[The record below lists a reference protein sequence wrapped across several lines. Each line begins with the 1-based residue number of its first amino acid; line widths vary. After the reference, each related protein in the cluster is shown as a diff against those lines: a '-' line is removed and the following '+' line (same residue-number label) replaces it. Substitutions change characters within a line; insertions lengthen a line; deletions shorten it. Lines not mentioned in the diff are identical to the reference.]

1 MNWFH
6 LEFGDFAKAFLS
18 VLFEGAP
25 FLLLGALISGFVDV
39 FVSSERITKLLPSRP
54 GPAIFLAGLLGLI
67 FPICEC
73 GSVIIVRRFIRKGM
87 PLGVATCYMLAAPI
101 VSPIVA
107 LSTFK
112 AFTGQNPWLMLTLR
126 LGFGY
131 AIAVLVG
138 LIVHQLPRRLVAQ
151 PTTPDAA
158 ARRRTGFSISSESS
172 AEQAPLDFA
181 QVVAA
186 ASPWKKVMLAIQ
198 SATAD
203 FLDVTVFFV
212 IGTAI
217 TSVFSVGLNREVIAP
232 LAQSPFLSVVA
243 LMVLAALL
251 ALCSTTDAFVAA
263 TQFSAF
269 PPAAKLAFLLFG
281 PVFDLK
287 LFWLYGLVFRRR
299 FVVFMA
305 LGLFALIAFICWI
318 WAGVETDSGKGRAAP
333 APQSLIP
340 NPNLNLNLNPRAAV
354 VAQSKI
360 RIKNKIKRNT
370 PLVCFTTGTPLP
382 S

>member
-1 MNWFH
+1 MPPRAALESYAAFLRTMNWFH
-6 LEFGDFAKAFLS
+6 IEFGDFAKAFLS

-39 FVSSERITKLLPSRP
+39 FVSSERITKMLPSRP
-54 GPAIFLAGLLGLI
+54 APAIFLAGLLGLI

-73 GSVIIVRRFIRKGM
+73 GSVVVVRRFIRKGL

-112 AFTGQNPWLMLTLR
+112 AFTGQNAWLMVTLR

-131 AIAVLVG
+131 AIAVLVA
-138 LIVHQLPRRLVAQ
+138 LVVHQLPKRLVVATSA
-151 PTTPDAA
+151 PAA
-158 ARRRTGFSISSESS
+158 TVKRRTGLSISTDIGADSE
-172 AEQAPLDFA
+172 PLDFA
-181 QVVAA
+181 QLVAK
-186 ASPWKKVMLAIQ
+186 STPLRKVMLAIQ

-217 TSVFSVGLNREVIAP
+217 TSAFAVGVNREVIAP
-232 LAQSPFLSVVA
+232 LAQSPLLSVVA
-243 LMVLAALL
+243 LMALAALL

-263 TQFSAF
+263 TQLTIF

-287 LFWLYGLVFRRR
+287 LFWLYGLIFRRR
-299 FVVFMA
+299 FIVLMA
-305 LGLFALIAFICWI
+305 VGLFALIAFICWG
-318 WAGVETDSGKGRAAP
+318 WAMMETGR
-333 APQSLIP
+333 
-340 NPNLNLNLNPRAAV
+340 
-354 VAQSKI
+354 
-360 RIKNKIKRNT
+360 
-370 PLVCFTTGTPLP
+370 
-382 S
+382 

>member
-1 MNWFH
+1 MKWFQ
-6 LEFGDFAKAFLS
+6 LEFGDFAQAFLS

-39 FVSSERITKLLPSRP
+39 FVSSERITKLLPSKP

-73 GSVIIVRRFIRKGM
+73 GSVIVVRRFIRKGL
-87 PLGVATCYMLAAPI
+87 PLAVATAYMLAAPI

-112 AFTGQNPWLMLTLR
+112 AFTGQDPWLMVCLR
-126 LGFGY
+126 LGLGY
-131 AIAVLVG
+131 GIAVLVA
-138 LIVHQLPRRLVAQ
+138 LIVYQLPRSLVAQ
-151 PTTPDAA
+151 PNLTGGG
-158 ARRRTGFSISSESS
+158 ARRRTGLSVSGEAS
-172 AEQAPLDFA
+172 ADAEPLDFA
-181 QVVAA
+181 QIVAT
-186 ASPWKKVMLAIQ
+186 ASPWRKVMLAIQ

-203 FLDVTVFFV
+203 FLDVAFFFV

-217 TSVFSVGLNREVIAP
+217 TSVFAVGVNREAIAP

-263 TQFSAF
+263 TQLTAF

-287 LFWLYGLVFRRR
+287 LFWLYGLIYRRR
-299 FVVFMA
+299 FVVYLG
-305 LGLFALIAFICWI
+305 LGLFALIAFICWL
-318 WAGVETDSGKGRAAP
+318 WASMETGAGRTGLPLGTQICHP
-333 APQSLIP
+333 AQTLLHS
-340 NPNLNLNLNPRAAV
+340 
-354 VAQSKI
+354 
-360 RIKNKIKRNT
+360 
-370 PLVCFTTGTPLP
+370 
-382 S
+382 

>member
-1 MNWFH
+1 MTWFQ
-6 LEFGDFAKAFLS
+6 LDFGDFAQAFLS

-54 GPAIFLAGLLGLI
+54 APAIFLAGLLGLV

-73 GSVIIVRRFIRKGM
+73 GSVIVVRRFIRKGL
-87 PLGVATCYMLAAPI
+87 PLSVATAYMLAAPI

-112 AFTGQNPWLMLTLR
+112 AFTGQNPWLMVCLR
-126 LGFGY
+126 LGLGY
-131 AIAVLVG
+131 SIAVLVA
-138 LIVHQLPRRLVAQ
+138 LIIHQLPRSRVAQ
-151 PTTPDAA
+151 PNLTGGGAK
-158 ARRRTGFSISSESS
+158 RRTGLSVSGEAS
-172 AEQAPLDFA
+172 AGADPLDFA
-181 QVVAA
+181 QIVAS

-203 FLDVTVFFV
+203 FLDVAFFFV

-217 TSVFSVGLNREVIAP
+217 TSVFSVGVNREVIAP
-232 LAQSPFLSVVA
+232 LAQAPLLSVVA

-263 TQFSAF
+263 TQLTAFS
-269 PPAAKLAFLLFG
+269 PAAKLAFLLFG

-299 FVVFMA
+299 FVVLMA
-305 LGLFALIAFICWI
+305 IGLFVLIAFICWL
-318 WAGVETDSGKGRAAP
+318 WAGMETSNGQPGLSVGTLICLP
-333 APQSLIP
+333 AQ
-340 NPNLNLNLNPRAAV
+340 
-354 VAQSKI
+354 
-360 RIKNKIKRNT
+360 T
-370 PLVCFTTGTPLP
+370 PLH

>member
-6 LEFGDFAKAFLS
+6 LQFGDFAKAFLS

-39 FVSSERITKLLPSRP
+39 FVSSERVTKLLPSRP

-67 FPICEC
+67 FPMCEC

-112 AFTGQNPWLMLTLR
+112 AFTGQNPWLMLCLR

-131 AIAVLVG
+131 VTAVLVA
-138 LIVHQLPRRLVAQ
+138 LIVHQLPRRIVAQ
-151 PTTPDAA
+151 TNPADVPV
-158 ARRRTGFSISSESS
+158 RRRTGLSISSSDDT
-172 AEQAPLDFA
+172 APLDFT
-181 QVVAA
+181 QIVAE
-186 ASPWKKVMLAIQ
+186 ASPLRKVMLAIQ

-217 TSVFSVGLNREVIAP
+217 TSAFAVGVNREVIAP
-232 LAQSPFLSVVA
+232 LAQSPFLSVIA

-251 ALCSTTDAFVAA
+251 GLCSTTDAFVAA
-263 TQFSAF
+263 TQLTIF

-299 FVVFMA
+299 FVVCMA
-305 LGLFALIAFICWI
+305 AGLFAFIAFVCWV
-318 WAGVETDSGKGRAAP
+318 WAGIETAPSGHTFLSP
-333 APQSLIP
+333 P
-340 NPNLNLNLNPRAAV
+340 
-354 VAQSKI
+354 
-360 RIKNKIKRNT
+360 
-370 PLVCFTTGTPLP
+370 VCVPVQTPLP

>member
-1 MNWFH
+1 MNWFN

-39 FVSSERITKLLPSRP
+39 YVSSERIMKLLPSRP
-54 GPAIFLAGLLGLI
+54 GSSIFIAGLLGLI

-73 GSVIIVRRFIRKGM
+73 GSVIIVRRFIRKGL
-87 PLGVATCYMLAAPI
+87 PLSVATCYMLAAPI

-112 AFTGQNPWLMLTLR
+112 AFTGQDPWLMLTLR
-126 LGFGY
+126 MGFGY
-131 AIAVLVG
+131 AIAVLVA
-138 LIVHQLPRRLVAQ
+138 LIVHQLPRRFVAA
-151 PTTPDAA
+151 TGTPDAA
-158 ARRRTGFSISSESS
+158 TKRRTGLSISAEST
-172 AEQAPLDFA
+172 ADMTPIDFA
-181 QVVAA
+181 KVVAT
-186 ASPWKKVMLAIQ
+186 ASPLRKVMLAIQ

-217 TSVFSVGLNREVIAP
+217 TSVFSVGVNREVIAP
-232 LAQSPFLSVVA
+232 LAQSPFLSVVS

-263 TQFSAF
+263 TQLTVF

-287 LFWLYGLVFRRR
+287 LFFLYGLIFRRR
-299 FVVFMA
+299 FVVMMA
-305 LGLFALIAFICWI
+305 LGLFILIAFICSV
-318 WAGVETDSGKGRAAP
+318 WAGIEVNSVR
-333 APQSLIP
+333 
-340 NPNLNLNLNPRAAV
+340 
-354 VAQSKI
+354 
-360 RIKNKIKRNT
+360 
-370 PLVCFTTGTPLP
+370 
-382 S
+382 

>member
-6 LEFGDFAKAFLS
+6 IEFADFAKAFLS

-54 GPAIFLAGLLGLI
+54 APAIFLAGLLGLI

-73 GSVIIVRRFIRKGM
+73 GSVVVVRRFIRKGL

-112 AFTGQNPWLMLTLR
+112 AFKGQDAWLMVALR

-131 AIAVLVG
+131 AIAVLVA
-138 LIVHQLPRRLVAQ
+138 LVVHQLPKRLVAATSA
-151 PTTPDAA
+151 PAA
-158 ARRRTGFSISSESS
+158 AKRRTGLSITADTGAESE
-172 AEQAPLDFA
+172 PVDFA
-181 QVVAA
+181 QLVAK
-186 ASPWKKVMLAIQ
+186 ASPLRKIMLAIQ

-217 TSVFSVGLNREVIAP
+217 TSAFAVGVNREVIAP

-243 LMVLAALL
+243 LMALAALL

-263 TQFSAF
+263 TQLTIF

-287 LFWLYGLVFRRR
+287 LFWLYGLIFRRR
-299 FVVFMA
+299 FIVLMA
-305 LGLFALIAFICWI
+305 IGLFALIAFICWS
-318 WAGVETDSGKGRAAP
+318 WAATGR
-333 APQSLIP
+333 
-340 NPNLNLNLNPRAAV
+340 
-354 VAQSKI
+354 
-360 RIKNKIKRNT
+360 
-370 PLVCFTTGTPLP
+370 
-382 S
+382 

>member
-1 MNWFH
+1 MTWFQ

-54 GPAIFLAGLLGLI
+54 GPAIFLAALLGLI

-73 GSVIIVRRFIRKGM
+73 GSVIIVRRFIRKGL
-87 PLGVATCYMLAAPI
+87 PLAVATAYMLSAPI

-112 AFTGQNPWLMLTLR
+112 AYTGNNPVLMVCLR
-126 LGFGY
+126 LGLGY
-131 AIAVLVG
+131 AIAVLVA
-138 LIVHQLPRRLVAQ
+138 LIVHQLPRSAVAA
-151 PTTPDAA
+151 PAMSGGT
-158 ARRRTGFSISSESS
+158 ARRRTGLSISDEASGDAS
-172 AEQAPLDFA
+172 PLDFA

-186 ASPWKKVMLAIQ
+186 SSPWRKVMLAIQ

-203 FLDVTVFFV
+203 FLDVAFFFV

-217 TSVFSVGLNREVIAP
+217 TSVFAVGVNREAIAP
-232 LAQSPFLSVVA
+232 FAQSQFLSVIA

-263 TQFSAF
+263 TQLTAFS
-269 PPAAKLAFLLFG
+269 PAAQLAFLLFG

-287 LFWLYGLVFRRR
+287 LFWLYGLIFRRR
-299 FVVFMA
+299 FVILMA
-305 LGLFALIAFICWI
+305 AGLFAFIAFICSI
-318 WAGVETDSGKGRAAP
+318 WAGMETGAGKPRTPPPAAICQPAAAP
-333 APQSLIP
+333 LHS
-340 NPNLNLNLNPRAAV
+340 
-354 VAQSKI
+354 
-360 RIKNKIKRNT
+360 
-370 PLVCFTTGTPLP
+370 
-382 S
+382 